1 MSKDNSFD
9 SFLREAG
16 ITDFPSTESNDTKAD
31 KEPVLSES
39 KPAFANIESDYADNE
54 PVFSN
59 IESLFA
65 DNDADP
71 SCSEPVFREF
81 RQSKP
86 RKSSAHHS
94 EHHHSEHGHSHHH
107 SNHHSSSHH
116 HSAHGHSHHEHSHGE
131 ECACGH
137 NHTVTTVNTK
147 YILLAAV
154 AAFVIGLIFKATHL
168 PVAVNA
174 VFFVIST
181 VLAGAPV
188 FVEGVKK
195 AIKGEVDETVLMTI
209 AIIAATFIGEFA
221 EAAGV
226 ALFFR
231 LGEKMEEF
239 ASNRSRESIR
249 ALSEIKSETAN
260 VLMMSDDVEVVDSQD
275 VEIGT
280 KIIIYPHERVPLDCV
295 VIKGESTVDASAI
308 TGESL
313 PVPAVKGTQLL
324 SGSVNGNDSIVAK
337 TTNTLEESA
346 ASRIIKMVE
355 EASSKKSKSQ
365 KAISKIAEYY
375 TPAVMLVALL
385 VALIPSLVT
394 HNWAVWT
401 HRALVLLVI
410 SCPCALVLSV
420 PLGFFTSIGAAARK
434 GILIK
439 GSRFIEDAAEAAC
452 VAFDKTGTLT
462 NGELS
467 IESVSSPVG
476 LEPEA
481 VLLLA
486 SIAEHKSTHPIA
498 MAIKAAAPE
507 APDNLIS
514 DIHETPGYGASAVF
528 CGKTILCGGKKMFDD
543 RGIDTG
549 NKDGIFVAIN
559 NRLAGVIKISTEIR
573 NDAGSMID
581 KLRSSGIN
589 KIVMLTGDA
598 YDAARDTAYAL
609 NVDEFYSDMLP
620 GDKLDKIEELQHQY
634 GKVIYVGDGINDA
647 PVLAASD
654 VGVGMGL
661 GSPAALESADI
672 VLTNSNISK
681 LADTREL
688 AQRTMKIFKINVA
701 FILAVKVIVMLLGI
715 IGIAPMWLAVF
726 SDVGVC
732 FISVIIS
739 SLIAPND
746 IKSVFTSLISSV
758 KNAFEKH

>member
-1 MSKDNSFD
+1 MSKDNSFE
-9 SFLREAG
+9 SFLKEAG
-16 ITDFPSTESNDTKAD
+16 ITEISP
-31 KEPVLSES
+31 SES
-39 KPAFANIESDYADNE
+39 EENQKISDIFEEKPAKNH
-54 PVFSN
+54 
-59 IESLFA
+59 
-65 DNDADP
+65 
-71 SCSEPVFREF
+71 SE
-81 RQSKP
+81 
-86 RKSSAHHS
+86 HHS
-94 EHHHSEHGHSHHH
+94 EH
-107 SNHHSSSHH
+107 HHSSSHH
-116 HSAHGHSHHEHSHGE
+116 HSGHHHSGHHHSHSHSGHHSSARHHSHSHSHHEHSHGA

-137 NHTVTTVNTK
+137 EHTKTSALTK
-147 YILLAAV
+147 YIIPASV
-154 AAFVIGLIFKATHL
+154 AAFVIGLIFKATSL
-168 PVAVNA
+168 PVAVSA
-174 VFFVIST
+174 VFFVIAT

-188 FVEGVKK
+188 FVEGVKR
-195 AIKGEVDETVLMTI
+195 AIKGDVDETVLMTI

-221 EAAGV
+221 EAAAV

-239 ASNRSRESIR
+239 ASDRSRESIR
-249 ALSEIKSETAN
+249 SLSEIKSETAN
-260 VLMMSDDVEVVDSQD
+260 ILKEFDTTETVNAEDVG
-275 VEIGT
+275 IGT
-280 KIIIYPHERVPLDCV
+280 KIVIYPHERIPLDCV
-295 VIKGESTVDASAI
+295 VIKGSSTVDASAI

-324 SGSVNGNDSIVAK
+324 SGSVNGNDTITAE

-365 KAISKIAEYY
+365 KAISKIASYY
-375 TPAVMLVALL
+375 TPAVMLLALL

-394 HNWAVWT
+394 HDWATWT

-439 GSRFIEDAAEAAC
+439 GSRYIEEAAESTC

-462 NGELS
+462 NGELT

-476 LEPEA
+476 LERDA

-486 SIAEHKSTHPIA
+486 AIAEHKSTHPIA
-498 MAIKAAAPE
+498 MTIKAAAPE

-528 CGKTILCGGKKMFDD
+528 CGKTILCGSKKMFDE

-549 NKDGIFVAIN
+549 SSDGIFVAIN
-559 NRLAGVIKISTEIR
+559 NRLAGVINVRTEIR
-573 NDAGSMID
+573 NDANEMISE
-581 KLRSSGIN
+581 LRNSGIN
-589 KIVMLTGDA
+589 KIVMLTGDS
-598 YDAARDTAYAL
+598 YEAAKETANEL
-609 NVDEFYSDMLP
+609 DVDDFYSDMLP
-620 GDKLDKIEELQHQY
+620 GDKLDKIEELQREN

-647 PVLAASD
+647 PVLAAAD

-681 LADTREL
+681 LADMREL
-688 AQRTMKIFKINVA
+688 SLRTMMIFKINVG
-701 FILAVKVIVMLLGI
+701 FILAVKAIVMILGI
-715 IGIAPMWLAVF
+715 AGSAPMWLAVF

-746 IKSVFTSLISSV
+746 LKSVFTSLIESV
-758 KNAFEKH
+758 KKALKNK